1 VYRPSP
7 SRELVAAGSMRLA
20 RRPIERVEIRAVGA
34 EAAVR
39 ATAPEKSRHVTDR
52 PVEHARELDHEVEL
66 RNAGARYELRGIPPQ
81 RPGQLLARP
90 PLVRLRQFQELLQP
104 LLSYGRRIHGA
115 NPSSPSC
122 PSSSKADGAAL
133 RLPPPASAATNVAI
147 DKAAT
152 GQRRK
157 NCVFSSRALKGR
169 SAAER
174 QPERNSAAFS
184 EPARLAAPHC
194 SSCLAQPRSPKGCQD
209 KAGTDARSPKGCQDK
224 AGTDARNPHLC
235 ATEAR
240 REAHGV
246 RRGEWTPPRG
256 ARESECRFRAR
267 GPVVRSQLEAS
278 QHFSWE
284 GATP

>member
-1 VYRPSP
+1 LQHAPELRRDADLLHPALDRLEHLRVPAEPVQGAGLAVARTRSLLGRRGHAVRLPGQVEH
-7 SRELVAAGSMRLA
+7 ELVAAGSMRLA

-184 EPARLAAPHC
+184 EPGGR
-194 SSCLAQPRSPKGCQD
+194 
-209 KAGTDARSPKGCQDK
+209 AGTSRP
-224 AGTDARNPHLC
+224 T
-235 ATEAR
+235 
-240 REAHGV
+240 
-246 RRGEWTPPRG
+246 
-256 ARESECRFRAR
+256 
-267 GPVVRSQLEAS
+267 
-278 QHFSWE
+278 
-284 GATP
+284 